1 MKSTLQDVTNLY
13 MCCTSKNNIL
23 TLFELVLVKSNHIYA
38 EIKYKSESN
47 MREGDFENFMA
58 MLLSEEEVIQEIE
71 VACR

>member
-1 MKSTLQDVTNLY
+1 MKSSMPEITNLF

-47 MREGDFENFMA
+47 MRERDFENFMA
-58 MLLSEEEVIQEIE
+58 MLLSEEEVIQDME
-71 VACR
+71 VVCR

>member
-1 MKSTLQDVTNLY
+1 MKSSQPEVTNLY

-38 EIKYKSESN
+38 EVKYKSESN
-47 MREGDFENFMA
+47 LREVDFENFMVL
-58 MLLSEEEVIQEIE
+58 LLSEEEVIQEIN